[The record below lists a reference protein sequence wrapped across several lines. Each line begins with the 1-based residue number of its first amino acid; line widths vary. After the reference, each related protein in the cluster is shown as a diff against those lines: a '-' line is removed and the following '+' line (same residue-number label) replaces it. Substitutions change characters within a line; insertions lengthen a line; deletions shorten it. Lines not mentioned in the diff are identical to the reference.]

1 VITQVQRLRH
11 VTGHVGSGDMKATDL
26 NLSEMPAMTL
36 HGPDGFG
43 LTQYSGD
50 EYALVGGFRDGSSN
64 AGELRLK
71 YQIYSHALIDANDG
85 DFAKGEIGYCVVRV
99 ASDDGE
105 DQGDILGLIDIE
117 LKPKYRKSGHGKK
130 IVRDIVDTTKSGNL
144 DIHDIQKKAKKF
156 WDKMGVEYKGSQT
169 GSAQNAVL
177 KKQTE
182 SIDIASVAEIAKM
195 AAVAGLA
202 APVMMAMIKAAYKT
216 GKGINAIRKIANRA
230 GVKLADRVMG
240 EDARK
245 MSRYN
250 PDSKTY
256 RYTTSGSLV
265 PNSDTVSKK
274 DITAKGQRSEF
285 PDDSYDPDMLA
296 GVNKEQLEKAVA
308 DSLVT
313 LNKREEMIIR
323 ARFGLKPFTQDHTL
337 KQVGDAMGVSPERVR
352 QIEARALRK
361 LKHPKRSEK
370 LRGFVDEE
378 LTDFNKDEPNKS
390 TVAVPGYGTM
400 NIDSLMKNIIDQTT
414 QMVKQMQGGAQ
425 GFRNA
430 DYALNSNKVLP
441 TKVAA
446 LVKALDDLQAIR
458 SKGGANSRNI
468 QQEAE
473 EEQQELPVDITRIIN
488 GIQEYE
494 SKQYIPQ
501 EDADI
506 MRRGITALQTGR
518 QSTGAAQKSVLQ
530 LLTMLMP
537 K

>member
-1 VITQVQRLRH
+1 
-11 VTGHVGSGDMKATDL
+11 MKISDIDSKLFEKCWKGYKSHGTKKMFGKTVPDCRKNEGALD
-26 NLSEMPAMTL
+26 EMPAMTL

-99 ASDDGE
+99 ASDDGP

-156 WDKMGVEYKGSQT
+156 WDKMGVEYSQKQT

-230 GVKLADRVMG
+230 GVKLADRVM
-240 EDARK
+240 
-245 MSRYN
+245 S
-250 PDSKTY
+250 
-256 RYTTSGSLV
+256 
-265 PNSDTVSKK
+265 
-274 DITAKGQRSEF
+274 
-285 PDDSYDPDMLA
+285 
-296 GVNKEQLEKAVA
+296 
-308 DSLVT
+308 
-313 LNKREEMIIR
+313 
-323 ARFGLKPFTQDHTL
+323 
-337 KQVGDAMGVSPERVR
+337 
-352 QIEARALRK
+352 
-361 LKHPKRSEK
+361 
-370 LRGFVDEE
+370 EE
-378 LTDFNKDEPNKS
+378 LDDFNKDEPNKS

-400 NIDSLMKNIIDQTT
+400 NVDSLMKNIIDQTT
-414 QMVKQMQGGAQ
+414 QMVKQMQSGAQ

-441 TKVAA
+441 AKVAA

-458 SKGGANSRNI
+458 AKGGANSRNI

-473 EEQQELPVDITRIIN
+473 EEQQLPVDVNKIMGN
-488 GIQEYE
+488 IQEFE
-494 SKQYIPQ
+494 SKKYITP
-501 EDADI
+501 EDADL
-506 MRRGITALQTGR
+506 MRRGVQSLSTPRQTVNP
-518 QSTGAAQKSVLQ
+518 QAILQ
-530 LLTMLMP
+530 LLTMVTR
-537 K
+537 